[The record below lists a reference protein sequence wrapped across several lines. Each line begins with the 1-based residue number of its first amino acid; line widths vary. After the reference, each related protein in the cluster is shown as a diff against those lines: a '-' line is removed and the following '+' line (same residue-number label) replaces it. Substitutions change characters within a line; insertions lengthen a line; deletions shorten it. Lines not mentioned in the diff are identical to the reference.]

1 MLTVHNSIP
10 FSSKSVITSINEKTL
25 DYKNASH
32 TASAYNNL
40 GELSMASIKRRSFT
54 TLLGGSMLAAPGIMR
69 ASRADA
75 PLKVGFVYLGP
86 VGDFGWTYQ
95 HDVGR
100 QIAASAFGP
109 AVETSYVEN
118 VPEAPESQAVFQ
130 SLAAS
135 GHKLIFGTSFGYM
148 NYMVKV
154 AADYPDVKFEH
165 CTGYKRAPNLA
176 TYDIRFYQGRYVQ
189 GVIAGKLS
197 KAGVAGYVAS
207 VPVPEVVQGMD
218 AFLLGMQSVN
228 PKAKLKF
235 IMIDSWYDPGKE
247 GDAAKALIDQ
257 GCDILTQHTDSPAP
271 LQTAASRGIKAFG
284 EATDMV
290 SFAPKTQLTAC
301 VNEWGGYY
309 TKRIKAVLAGNW
321 TSIDTWG
328 GFDVGMLQMAPF
340 RNMPAD
346 VAALAT
352 ETVANITSGKNKI
365 FTGPLTDQSG
375 KVFLPAG
382 TTMDDG
388 TLAGIQ
394 TLVAGID
401 GQLS

>member
-1 MLTVHNSIP
+1 MLPLNRRRFATV
-10 FSSKSVITSINEKTL
+10 
-25 DYKNASH
+25 
-32 TASAYNNL
+32 
-40 GELSMASIKRRSFT
+40 
-54 TLLGGSMLAAPGIMR
+54 LGGAALATPAIMR
-69 ASRADA
+69 SAFADA
-75 PLKVGFVYLGP
+75 PVKVGFVYLGP

-100 QIAASAFGP
+100 RIAAGVLGP
-109 AVETSYVEN
+109 AIETSYVEN
-118 VPEAPESQAVFQ
+118 VPEAPESQAVFE

-148 NYMVKV
+148 NYMLKV
-154 AADYPDVKFEH
+154 AAKYPDVKFEH

-197 KAGVAGYVAS
+197 KTGTAGYVAS

-257 GCDILTQHTDSPAP
+257 GCDILTQHTDSPSP
-271 LQTAASRGIKAFG
+271 LQTAATRGIKAFG
-284 EATDMV
+284 EATDMI
-290 SFAPKTQLTAC
+290 SFAPNNQLTAC

-309 TKRIKAVLAGNW
+309 TTRIQALLAGTW
-321 TSIDTWG
+321 SSIDTWG
-328 GFDVGMLQMAPF
+328 GFDTGMLEMAPF
-340 RNMPAD
+340 RNMPPG

-352 ETVANITSGKNKI
+352 KTVADIKSRKNKI
-365 FTGPLTDQSG
+365 FVGPLKDQSG
-375 KVFLPAG
+375 TVFLPAG

-388 TLAGIQ
+388 TLSGIQ
-394 TLVAGID
+394 TLVDGID
-401 GQLS
+401 GKLS

>member
-1 MLTVHNSIP
+1 
-10 FSSKSVITSINEKTL
+10 
-25 DYKNASH
+25 
-32 TASAYNNL
+32 
-40 GELSMASIKRRSFT
+40 MASIKRRSFT
-54 TLLGGSMLAAPGIMR
+54 TLLGASALAAPGVMR
-69 ASRADA
+69 ATRADA
-75 PLKVGFVYLGP
+75 PVKVGFVYLGP

-100 QIAASAFGP
+100 KLAQAAIGAD
-109 AVETSYVEN
+109 VVTSYVEN

-135 GHKLIFGTSFGYM
+135 GHQLIFGTSFGYM

-154 AADYPDVKFEH
+154 AAQFPDIKFEH
-165 CTGYKRAPNLA
+165 CTGYKRAANIS

-197 KAGVAGYVAS
+197 KSGVAGYVAS
-207 VPVPEVVQGMD
+207 VPVPEVVQGMN
-218 AFLLGMQSVN
+218 AFLLGMQSIN

-257 GCDILTQHTDSPAP
+257 GCDILTQHTDSPSP
-271 LQTAASRGIKAFG
+271 LQIASSRGIKAFG

-290 SFAPKTQLTAC
+290 SFAPQTQLTAD

-309 TKRIKAVLAGNW
+309 TQRIKALLNKSW

-328 GFDVGMLQMAPF
+328 GFDTGMLKMAPF
-340 RNMPAD
+340 RNMPDD
-346 VAALAT
+346 VSALAT
-352 ETVANITSGKNKI
+352 KTVADITAGTNKV
-365 FTGPLTDQSG
+365 FTGPLTDQTG

-382 TTMDDG
+382 QTMDDG
-388 TLAGIQ
+388 TLSGLQ
-394 TLVAGID
+394 TLVAGIE
-401 GQLS
+401 GNLG